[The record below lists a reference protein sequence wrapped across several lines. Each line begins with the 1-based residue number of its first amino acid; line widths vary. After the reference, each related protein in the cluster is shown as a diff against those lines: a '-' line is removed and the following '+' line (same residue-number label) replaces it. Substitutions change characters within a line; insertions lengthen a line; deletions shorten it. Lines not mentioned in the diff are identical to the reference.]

1 LNSKTKIFYWSPYLV
16 NIATPKAVINSALA
30 MSNYST
36 NYECSIINFFGEFEK
51 FKNSLNE
58 KNIHFWDHYN
68 PKYLKLLPKHGKLY
82 SRISFLIIFISSF
95 FPLKKLLE
103 KNRPDFIVIHLIT
116 SLPLILLIL
125 FNFKTKFILRISGY
139 PQMNFVRKFLWK
151 LAFKK
156 IHLITC
162 PTKYTCEYLKSLK
175 LTDNKK
181 IKLLYDPIIEVN
193 KINKKKRIKKNIDIR
208 DYQYFISIGR
218 LTKQKNFLFLCKVFK
233 NVVSNNPNLRLLI
246 AGEGEDKKKIN
257 NYIKD
262 NSLEKNIILL
272 GYIENIFPIL
282 IRAKALILPSLWEDP
297 GFVLIES
304 GFCKLPVITS
314 DCPNGPKELVKHNQN
329 GFIFRN
335 NDAYS
340 CEEQISN
347 FLEQKKDLKE
357 ILYNNL
363 KMSKMFSL
371 YNHQKSFKDIIKGV

>member
-1 LNSKTKIFYWSPYLV
+1 LNSKTKLFYWSPYLV

-30 MSNYST
+30 MSNYSK
-36 NYECSIINFFGEFEK
+36 NYECSVINFFGEFEK
-51 FKNSLNE
+51 YKKTLKE
-58 KNIHFWDHYN
+58 KKVEFLDYYN
-68 PKYLKLLPKHGKLY
+68 PKYINFLPKHGKLY
-82 SRISFLIIFISSF
+82 SRISFLIIFITSF

-103 KNRPDFIVIHLIT
+103 KKRPDFIVIHLIT

-139 PQMNFVRKFLWK
+139 PKMNFVRKYLWK

-162 PTKYTCEYLKSLK
+162 PTKYTSEYMKSLE

-193 KINKKKRIKKNIDIR
+193 KINKKKRIKENNIR

-218 LTKQKNFLFLCKVFK
+218 LTRQKNFLFLCKVFK
-233 NVVSNNPNLRLLI
+233 NIVVDNPNLKLLI

-257 NYIKD
+257 DYIKS

-272 GYIENIFPIL
+272 GYVENIFPIL
-282 IRAKALILPSLWEDP
+282 INAKAFILSSLWEDP

-314 DCPNGPKELVKHNQN
+314 DCPNGPKELIKHKQN
-329 GFIFRN
+329 GFVFSN
-335 NDAYS
+335 NDAHS
-340 CEEQISN
+340 CEKQISS
-347 FLEQKKDLKE
+347 FLKDKKDLKE

-371 YNHQKSFKDIIKGV
+371 YNHQKNFKNIIEGV